1 MVHDVIGDM
10 LVKLKNAAFAGK
22 KTVKVRY
29 SKLKLSLL
37 EKIKEEGYIDNI
49 QVIEEDNNP
58 NKKSIVVDLRFYNKK
73 PVITSIK
80 RVSKPGR
87 RVYAGVNDIPRVMN
101 GLGVTILS
109 TSKGVLIGK
118 EAKKLNIGGEIICV
132 IV

>member
-1 MVHDVIGDM
+1 MQHLQV
-10 LVKLKNAAFAGK
+10 K

-87 RVYAGVNDIPRVMN
+87 RVYAGVNDIPRIMN
-101 GLGVTILS
+101 GLGITILS
-109 TSKGVLIGK
+109 TSKGVLTGK